1 MKPTK
6 FEEANRRLLKPESMT
21 DDECGSLDVYTDGEQ
36 CISCWEMSF
45 KERLSALIFGKVWL
59 IVISGQTQP
68 PVWLGCRKTVF
79 ESRRAKDE

>member
-1 MKPTK
+1 MKPTV
-6 FEEANRRLLKPESMT
+6 FEESNVRLLKPESMT
-21 DDECGSLDVYTDGEQ
+21 DEECGSLDVYTDGEK

-59 IVISGQTQP
+59 IVISGKTQP

-79 ESRRAKDE
+79 ASKRAAE